1 MSVTF
6 RQLLP
11 KTIAIFAALALLYS
25 GVLSRLG
32 SDWMADENY
41 SHGLLIPFVIGFIL
55 WTEREVLR
63 QTAGRPSTAM
73 GLGLVLL
80 AILMLWAG
88 IAGAELY
95 FQRISLVFMTLGLAS
110 YFWGTR
116 LLRRLWV
123 PVLLLLLAIPIPA
136 IIFNKIAFPLQIFA
150 SKCAVWVMHAV
161 NLPVLRQGNVIEL
174 LPLNSVETRKLEVV
188 EACSGI
194 RSLMTLIT
202 LAVIFAYFTRPGGDR
217 SSKFSRGLRF
227 AILVTAA
234 VPIAVLTNS
243 FRVSG
248 TGILAHYYGT
258 RVADG
263 FFHTFSGWVI
273 YIFALALL
281 FGFGWLY
288 DHVSKWVS
296 QTKPPAPMGGPS
308 FSELV
313 SLPGAAKG
321 AGGIT
326 AVKGGDV
333 L

>member
-25 GVLSRLG
+25 GVLLRLG

-63 QTAGRPSTAM
+63 QTAGRPSTAT

-136 IIFNKIAFPLQIFA
+136 IIFN
-150 SKCAVWVMHAV
+150 
-161 NLPVLRQGNVIEL
+161 
-174 LPLNSVETRKLEVV
+174 
-188 EACSGI
+188 
-194 RSLMTLIT
+194 
-202 LAVIFAYFTRPGGDR
+202 
-217 SSKFSRGLRF
+217 
-227 AILVTAA
+227 
-234 VPIAVLTNS
+234 
-243 FRVSG
+243 
-248 TGILAHYYGT
+248 
-258 RVADG
+258 
-263 FFHTFSGWVI
+263 
-273 YIFALALL
+273 
-281 FGFGWLY
+281 
-288 DHVSKWVS
+288 
-296 QTKPPAPMGGPS
+296 
-308 FSELV
+308 
-313 SLPGAAKG
+313 
-321 AGGIT
+321 
-326 AVKGGDV
+326 
-333 L
+333 